1 MLYERFTVCRRLP
14 DSNEAIVYQCLR
26 ILPNLRF
33 VVQSA
38 DHVRLPIPPS
48 ELASHEARFWELF
61 CEVAPDERSASY
73 STLEEAIEA
82 FEEEFG
88 NVWK

>member
-1 MLYERFTVCRRLP
+1 MLYERITVCTRLP
-14 DSNEAIVYQCLR
+14 DRNEAIVYQCLR
-26 ILPNLRF
+26 ILPNPRF

-38 DHVRLPIPPS
+38 DHIRLPIAPS

-73 STLEEAIEA
+73 STLDEAIRS
-82 FEEEFG
+82 FDEEFG
-88 NVWK
+88 NNW